1 NGVGAMRTHVDW
13 TTPAVPRAWPVL
25 NDLRE
30 EWRGRID
37 LQIASL
43 IRGDMVPQIAAGVAA
58 RVRADGGVLGAF
70 FYRNADLAMKI
81 ETMFVQARENDL
93 DLDFHVDEGLDDDA
107 NGLSLIIDA
116 ARRHGWAG
124 RVLCGH
130 VCSLVRRSDD
140 ELKRILDAAAKA

>member
-1 NGVGAMRTHVDW
+1 MHLDKTHTIARIKALDDRSVQGLFDAIALMEQDRSRWDENDVGVRAGAALLEAHTNGVGAMRTHVDW
-13 TTPAVPRAWPVL
+13 TTSDVPRAWPVL
-25 NDLRE
+25 NSFRQ

-93 DLDFHVDEGLDDDA
+93 
-107 NGLSLIIDA
+107 
-116 ARRHGWAG
+116 
-124 RVLCGH
+124 
-130 VCSLVRRSDD
+130 
-140 ELKRILDAAAKA
+140 